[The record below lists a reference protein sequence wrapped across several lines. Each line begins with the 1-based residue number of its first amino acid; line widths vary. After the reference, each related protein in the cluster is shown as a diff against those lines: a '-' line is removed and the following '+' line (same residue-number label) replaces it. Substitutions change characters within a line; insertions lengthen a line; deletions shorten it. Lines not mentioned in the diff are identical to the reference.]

1 MPGQAGFEEIDK
13 ITLVDGHAHL
23 DEIEDL
29 EDALREASEAQLKGI
44 VGVGVD
50 RASNEK
56 ILKIAEENPGVVY
69 PAIGYH
75 PWEMKEEKVEENL
88 SFIRAHV
95 ERCVALG
102 EIGLDYKVKVKKD
115 LQWRV
120 FGELLG
126 IALENDKPVI
136 IHCRY
141 SHKRALEMVIE
152 KGIERA
158 VFHWYTGPIDLLDE
172 ILKRGYFISATPALA
187 YSPPHQ
193 EAVRKA
199 PLERILLETDSPV
212 SYQGKEARPK
222 DVWITLK
229 EVARLKGVDLPTVAE
244 QTTANASIFFRTG
257 FWKKTLSP
265 VRCSNGST
273 IRIQASIFLSARR
286 NSWKAGIPGESRTW
300 DFSI

>member
-1 MPGQAGFEEIDK
+1 MAEQARPEEIEK

-29 EDALREASEAQLKGI
+29 EDALREARETGVKGI

-56 ILKIAEENPGVVY
+56 ILAIAGENPGFVY
-69 PAIGYH
+69 PAFGYH

-88 SFIRAHV
+88 SFIRDHV
-95 ERCVALG
+95 ERCLALG

-126 IALENDKPVI
+126 IASENDKPVI

-141 SHKRALEMVIE
+141 SHKKALEMLIE
-152 KGIERA
+152 KRIERA
-158 VFHWYTGPIDLLDE
+158 VFHWYSGAIDLLDE
-172 ILKRGYFISATPALA
+172 ILKRGYYISATPALS

-193 EAVRKA
+193 EAIRKA
-199 PLERILLETDSPV
+199 PLEKILLETDTPV
-212 SYQGKEARPK
+212 SYQGKKARPK
-222 DVWITLK
+222 DVWITLR
-229 EVARLKGVDLPTVAE
+229 EVARLKEVDLLTVAD
-244 QTTANASIFFRTG
+244 QTTTNASIIFRT
-257 FWKKTLSP
+257 
-265 VRCSNGST
+265 
-273 IRIQASIFLSARR
+273 
-286 NSWKAGIPGESRTW
+286 
-300 DFSI
+300 